1 MTAQQIED
9 VSIAELDQL
18 HEALGIPTSDIVA
31 GLRLTDD
38 AINQWRTTDRQPATQ
53 TLRHLHVLM
62 QLRGSLR
69 DMFAEPKDVQRW
81 MQSELRYLDWRT
93 PQQVIREGDPER
105 AFAAFEALA
114 SGIFL

>member
-1 MTAQQIED
+1 MMAQQIED
-9 VSIAELDQL
+9 ISIAELDQL
-18 HEALGIPTSDIVA
+18 HEDLGIPTADIVA

-38 AINQWRTTDRQPATQ
+38 VINQWRTTGRQPNTQ
-53 TLRHLHVLM
+53 TLRHLHALM
-62 QLRGSLR
+62 RLRDSLH
-69 DMFAEPKDVQRW
+69 DMFAEPKDVQGW

-93 PQQVIREGDPER
+93 PQQVIRESDPER